1 MIIHKHASRQSSYDF
16 FFVLIILMPFFSNYV
31 FLGGV
36 SVGDFFAF
44 LVLPW
49 VLYNIRMS
57 RNRLFFILMVMFL
70 CILNLLMAFN
80 YITEYYKFYRLI
92 FYYLTAF
99 FILCIVNVD
108 FERYLKIYTLFV
120 FFFSI
125 SIITQWVLY
134 FWRGYLI
141 PLQLSIPY
149 YEPDTLKIIDHT
161 FRSGG
166 WLKEPSYFAI
176 FVIPAVFY
184 FILNKN
190 YKSLLLV
197 SLAGGL
203 STSSLFVFV
212 FILAFHLLPLSAIV
226 FLYVFGIA
234 FSILMLLFFNQQ
246 VMDSMLIS
254 RVVDIFENGGTLNDR
269 LVPFFE
275 TFDKS
280 WILFNFDAYDFLL
293 SGSYW
298 FSSISSLISGLGV
311 ISVIA
316 LAFNF
321 LNMGF
326 MFSIILMLLVFTT
339 HFMSGV
345 YSLFLLFSL
354 LAIYKTKSFIILRG
368 AYV

>member
-1 MIIHKHASRQSSYDF
+1 
-16 FFVLIILMPFFSNYV
+16 
-31 FLGGV
+31 
-36 SVGDFFAF
+36 
-44 LVLPW
+44 
-49 VLYNIRMS
+49 
-57 RNRLFFILMVMFL
+57 
-70 CILNLLMAFN
+70 
-80 YITEYYKFYRLI
+80 
-92 FYYLTAF
+92 
-99 FILCIVNVD
+99 CIVNVD